1 MSTEQPIDLS
11 KLDCESRYDYFLS
24 AVGEEREVWILI
36 NDDDC
41 FLKIYSEEEGFEY
54 LPVWPTEADAQA
66 YLQTSGEDLKTMSI
80 ALPEFLNKWITG
92 LTKDDLVVGVSPGE
106 DKSVWLTEPAEL
118 KADIQEEL
126 SSGW

>member
-11 KLDCESRYDYFLS
+11 TLDCESRYDYFLS
-24 AVGEEREVWILI
+24 AVGEEREIWILI

-54 LPVWPTEADAQA
+54 LPVWPTEADAQT
-66 YLQTSGEDLKTMSI
+66 YLQGSGEDLKTMSI
-80 ALPEFLNKWITG
+80 SLPEFLNKWITG
-92 LTKDDLVVGVSPGE
+92 LTKDDLVVGVFPGE